1 MGLIPWKRNDEPVSL
16 FTLQDGVSS
25 QPLSLP
31 WSQDAFCQLSRLQF
45 CPSVTIVIYFF
56 TKKKKKPTQ
65 ATQLS
70 VNLVAMDMEFPLGF
84 VCGILLRSF
93 LIRLQPHVNQSCRH
107 LKTVTELV
115 GHPPNEA
122 HVLEAGKLAPAYVD
136 LLACQGSP

>member
-1 MGLIPWKRNDEPVSL
+1 MTNQSL
-16 FTLQDGVSS
+16 YLPYKMEFHPNPFPSHGHKMPSASSLGSSSVPLLLLLFISS
-25 QPLSLP
+25 Q
-31 WSQDAFCQLSRLQF
+31 
-45 CPSVTIVIYFF
+45 
-56 TKKKKKPTQ
+56 KKKKKPTQ